1 MGRYQ
6 HHYLTAG
13 PVADMD
19 LRICGTLY
27 HRRIRNQRTLV
38 REFIPG
44 PAREMPPVQV
54 RQCCCACLL
63 WGRSSLLVQTEI
75 VDFLIW
81 REAEDIRLAELA
93 AAEAGASGF
102 QAFVACACLWV
113 SHCAHPTERLRL
125 IAEEE
130 ARIVR
135 SHTHTHTYTHTHPH
149 TC

>member
-1 MGRYQ
+1 MIPCWCWWLTLCDRGCVGVGRYQ

-54 RQCCCACLL
+54 R
-63 WGRSSLLVQTEI
+63 
-75 VDFLIW
+75 
-81 REAEDIRLAELA
+81 
-93 AAEAGASGF
+93 
-102 QAFVACACLWV
+102 
-113 SHCAHPTERLRL
+113 
-125 IAEEE
+125 
-130 ARIVR
+130 
-135 SHTHTHTYTHTHPH
+135 
-149 TC
+149 